1 MSYLLK
7 LVQDEA
13 GKEHYE
19 TTLSGS
25 ELLLHPLLNKGSAF
39 TTTEREE
46 FNLTNRLPSTPGTL
60 EHQIQ
65 RSYEQ
70 YNAIDNDLAKNSFL
84 NSKHDQNVVLF
95 FRLLVEHIEEMMPI
109 IYTPTEG
116 KAIQNYS
123 HEFRRPAGI
132 FLKADD
138 DITAAFTQHDVDLD
152 NIELVVV
159 TDAEQILGIGDQGV
173 GGIGI
178 SVAKAVVYSLCAG
191 IHPAKMLPVMLD
203 VGTNN
208 PELFKDPMYLGLRQP
223 RLKQQQYDAFIDKFV
238 TAVKTTFPK
247 AYLHWEDF
255 GLNNARRILDKY
267 RHQLLT
273 FNDDMLG
280 TGAVATAAFIAASK
294 AINKKT
300 TEHKFVIFGS
310 GTAGTGIADQLVH
323 LMVKEG
329 LPKAEAVSRIWCVDK
344 QGLLTEDMG
353 GLTPYQQV
361 YARKLAEVKDCQK
374 NTQGMIDL
382 EKTVA
387 HIKPTVLIGTSTHPN
402 SFTEKVVTTMAKFC
416 ERPLIFPLSNPTP
429 LAEAT
434 PEQII
439 NWTKGKAYVTTGS
452 PFDPVSFN
460 GNSFV
465 IGECNNSFFYP
476 GFALGAICAGA
487 QHVSDNMLLAGIYAL
502 AEEAPVLHNPYE
514 ALMPALTDVRAV
526 SRKIAITVYKQAH
539 KDGLATKGTEKDANK
554 IIDSNTWEP
563 KYAPIKV
570 VKHF

>member
-7 LVQDEA
+7 LVQNEE

-19 TTLSGS
+19 TTLSGP

-39 TTTEREE
+39 TSQEREE
-46 FNLTNRLPSTPGTL
+46 FSITNRMPSAPGTL

-65 RSYEQ
+65 RAYEQ

-95 FRLLVEHIEEMMPI
+95 FRLLAAHIEEMMPI
-109 IYTPTEG
+109 IYTPTEA
-116 KAIQNYS
+116 KAIQHYS

-132 FLKADD
+132 FLKAGD
-138 DITAAFTQHDVDLD
+138 DITAAFAQHDVDLD
-152 NIELVVV
+152 NIELIVV

-173 GGIGI
+173 GGICI

-191 IHPAKMLPVMLD
+191 IHPAKMLSVMLD

-208 PELFKDPMYLGLRQP
+208 PELLKDPMYLGLRQP

-247 AYLHWEDF
+247 VYLHWEDF

-267 RHQLLT
+267 RQQLLT

-280 TGAVATAAFIAASK
+280 TGAVATAAFIAATK
-294 AINKKT
+294 AIGQKT

-344 QGLLTEDMG
+344 QGLLTEDMDT
-353 GLTPYQQV
+353 LTPYQQV
-361 YARKLAEVKDCQK
+361 YARQLAEVKDCHR
-374 NTQGMIDL
+374 NPQGQIDL
-382 EKTVA
+382 EQAVA

-452 PFDPVSFN
+452 PFDPVPFD

-487 QHVSDNMLLAGIYAL
+487 KHVSDNMLLAGIYAL
-502 AEEAPVLHNPYE
+502 AEVAPVLHNPYE
-514 ALMPALTDVRAV
+514 SLMPALTDVRAV
-526 SRKIAITVYKQAH
+526 SRKIAIAVYKQAH
-539 KDGLATKGTEKDANK
+539 QEGIATKGMDKDAAK
-554 IIDSNTWEP
+554 IIDNNTWEP
-563 KYAPIKV
+563 EYTPIKV
-570 VKHF
+570 TK